1 MSIRVLPALCL
12 ALLLAVPLAACG
24 GGAEGG
30 GNGSPANARAQGPGG
45 PQGRERPAVP
55 VEVAQATRGSI
66 ASTYAATATLEAEK
80 QAEILAR
87 VSGLVESRQVE
98 EGDRVSAGQV
108 LLTIDNDEYALR
120 LSQARAT
127 AANLRGRA
135 ERMREMWE
143 QRLVSV
149 EEKEALENELAAAEA
164 AEELAALELGYTR
177 VQAPFSGRIT
187 QRLADVGQNIS
198 VGTPLFVLADF
209 DPLLARVH
217 VPARQFG
224 DLAAGQAVKLVLDS
238 DRRELQ
244 GRIKL
249 VSPTIDPETG
259 TIKLT
264 VEIPGA
270 PARVRPGDFA
280 EVRVVTE
287 LREGRL
293 LVPRSAVISEKGEDV
308 VFVVAGEQAERRVV
322 ELGLQDD
329 AHAEVLDGIAE
340 GDSIVVKGQR
350 SLEDGAKVRVVQPEA

>member
-1 MSIRVLPALCL
+1 MQSRALPAAAL
-12 ALLLAVPLAACG
+12 ALLLALPFVACSGGADG
-24 GGAEGG
+24 GGGG
-30 GNGSPANARAQGPGG
+30 RPADARAQGPGG
-45 PQGRERPAVP
+45 PEGRERPAVP
-55 VEVAQATRGSI
+55 VEVASAARGSI

-80 QAEILAR
+80 QAQVLAR

-98 EGDRVSAGQV
+98 EGDRVAAGRV

-177 VQAPFSGRIT
+177 VQAPFAGRIT
-187 QRLADVGQNIS
+187 QRLVDVGQNVS
-198 VGTPLFVLADF
+198 VGTPLFLLADF

-224 DLAAGQAVKLVLDS
+224 DLAAGQAVELVLDS
-238 DRRELQ
+238 DRRALQ

-264 VEIPGA
+264 VEIPDA

-287 LREGRL
+287 MREGRL
-293 LVPRSAVISEKGEDV
+293 LVPRSAVVSEKGEDV
-308 VFVVAGEQAERRVV
+308 VFVVEGEEAQRRVV

-329 AHAEVLDGIAE
+329 VHAEVLDGIAE
-340 GDSIVVKGQR
+340 GDAVVVKGQR
-350 SLEDGAKVRVVQPEA
+350 SLEGGAKVRVVEPGA